1 MKRIQLLPLVSLLF
15 ISVGVVAQEE
25 ATIENEK
32 LSYYEQRA
40 IEDAKYEQ
48 TQQLDEDE
56 EEAFWEGQ
64 KEYERKLKKRD
75 KKAYKA
81 YLKGKR
87 DAYAEHREHCNSH
100 CHHSDHY
107 HSHASFYYYNNA
119 NYGYRRPYYGT
130 TVRTAVGV
138 GVPSVRIGL

>member
-1 MKRIQLLPLVSLLF
+1 MKKIQFLSLVSLLF
-15 ISVGVVAQEE
+15 ISAGVVAQEE
-25 ATIENEK
+25 ETIENEK

-56 EEAFWEGQ
+56 EEEFWEGQ
-64 KEYERKLKKRD
+64 KVYERKLKKRD
-75 KKAYKA
+75 KRAYKA

-100 CHHSDHY
+100 CHHSGHY
-107 HSHASFYYYNNA
+107 HSQASFYYYNNA
-119 NYGYRRPYYGT
+119 NYGERRPHHRT
-130 TVRTAVGV
+130 TVRTAIGV
-138 GVPSVRIGL
+138 RMPSVRIGL